1 MGHDLPVR
9 KCRTRGRSTPK
20 KLPKSLHCKDFQPCA
35 RSCPLGYGLLLMKPQ
50 ERLAMVPYLIGK
62 AEKKQR
68 PKRNRRPPTV
78 GSAVTST

>member
-1 MGHDLPVR
+1 VSQVRRLTDVHTWSARPPIATVVADVPALPQR
-9 KCRTRGRSTPK
+9 
-20 KLPKSLHCKDFQPCA
+20 A